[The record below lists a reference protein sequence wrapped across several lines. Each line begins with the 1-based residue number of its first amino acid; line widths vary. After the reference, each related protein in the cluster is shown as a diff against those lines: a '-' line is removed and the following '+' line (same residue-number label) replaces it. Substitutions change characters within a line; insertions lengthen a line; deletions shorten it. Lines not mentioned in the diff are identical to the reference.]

1 MSIYIGNDLED
12 RLEALEA
19 ENASLRKYNE
29 YRQIVD
35 EIDHTSDLHLDS
47 SFYKRSM
54 KLDKYVKIN
63 EWFDS
68 SIGQSMVIQ
77 RLDAKR
83 PTLSNPDQ
91 TQNKRRYVNFENGS
105 HFICSFNLNNPDTTV
120 FIVFKIT
127 GIVSGDQ
134 EIVNSLIGNSTVDNG
149 KLKINAKHISF
160 YKTHSGGLGLLISK
174 AQSGSYVAI
183 ANDSSNLFPEPDL
196 KFPSSKSNC
205 TGLNK
210 WHVISVMWSNKKN
223 LSNCWSNGIKIIT
236 FTSGDAKGSDYSFIG
251 DLGRLNDSYKTYL
264 SGCIGEIIGF
274 HRSLTDKETSYIHK
288 YLMKKWGDATDTI

>member
-12 RLEALEA
+12 RLEALEV

-29 YRQIVD
+29 YRQVVD
-35 EIDHTSDLHLDS
+35 EIDHMSDLHVDS

-54 KLDKYVKIN
+54 KLDNYVKIK
-63 EWFDS
+63 EWFNS
-68 SIGQSMVIQ
+68 SIGQSSVIQ
-77 RLDAKR
+77 RLNVKR
-83 PTLSNPDQ
+83 PALSNPDQ
-91 TQNKRRYVNFENGS
+91 MQNKRRYVNFENGS
-105 HFICSFNLNNPDTTV
+105 HFICSFNLNNLETTV

-134 EIVNSLIGNSTVDNG
+134 EIVNSLIGNSVVDNG

-205 TGLNK
+205 TALNK
-210 WHVISVMWSNKKN
+210 WYVISVTWSNKKN
-223 LSNCWSNGIKIIT
+223 LSNCWSDGIKIIT

-251 DLGRLNDSYKTYL
+251 DLGRLNDSYNTYL
-264 SGCIGEIIGF
+264 SGCICERIGF
-274 HRSLTDKETSYIHK
+274 HRSLTDTETSHIHK
-288 YLMKKWGDATDTI
+288 YLMIKWGI

>member
-1 MSIYIGNDLED
+1 
-12 RLEALEA
+12 
-19 ENASLRKYNE
+19 
-29 YRQIVD
+29 
-35 EIDHTSDLHLDS
+35 
-47 SFYKRSM
+47 M
-54 KLDKYVKIN
+54 KLDNYAKIN

-68 SIGQSMVIQ
+68 SLGQSTVIQ
-77 RLDAKR
+77 RSDAKR

-105 HFICSFNLNNPDTTV
+105 HFICSLNLNRPELTI
-120 FIVFKIT
+120 FIIFKIT
-127 GIVSGDQ
+127 GIASGDQ
-134 EIVNSLIGNSTVDNG
+134 EIVNSLIGNSVVDNI

-174 AQSGSYVAI
+174 AQVVAYVAI
-183 ANDSSNLFPEPDL
+183 ANDSSNLFQEPDL

-205 TGLNK
+205 TVLNK
-210 WHVISVMWSNKKN
+210 WSVISVTWSNKEKN

-236 FTSGDAKGSDYSFIG
+236 FSSGNVKGSDYSFIG

-274 HRSLTDKETSYIHK
+274 HSSLIDTETSHIHK
-288 YLMKKWGDATDTI
+288 YLMIKWGI

>member
-35 EIDHTSDLHLDS
+35 EIDYTSDLHVDS

-54 KLDKYVKIN
+54 NLDKYVKIN

-68 SIGQSMVIQ
+68 SIGQSSVIQ
-77 RLDAKR
+77 RLNLKR
-83 PTLSNPDQ
+83 PALSNPDQ
-91 TQNKRRYVNFENGS
+91 MQNKRRYVNFENGS
-105 HFICSFNLNNPDTTV
+105 HFICSFNLNNSETTV

-127 GIVSGDQ
+127 GIVSGNQ
-134 EIVNSLIGNSTVDNG
+134 EIVNSLIGNSVIDNG

-183 ANDSSNLFPEPDL
+183 ANDSSNLFSEPDL

-205 TGLNK
+205 TALNK
-210 WHVISVMWSNKKN
+210 WSVISVTWSNKNN

-236 FTSGDAKGSDYSFIG
+236 FTSGDSKSSDYSFIG
-251 DLGRLNDSYKTYL
+251 DLGRLNDSYNTYL

-274 HRSLTDKETSYIHK
+274 HRSLTDTEASHIHK
-288 YLMKKWGDATDTI
+288 YLMKKWGITD

>member
-1 MSIYIGNDLED
+1 MSISIGNDLED
-12 RLEALEA
+12 RLGALEV

-29 YRQIVD
+29 YRQVVD
-35 EIDHTSDLHLDS
+35 EIDHMSDLHLDS
-47 SFYKRSM
+47 SFYKKSM

-68 SIGQSMVIQ
+68 SLGQSTVIQ

-83 PTLSNPDQ
+83 PALSHPDQ
-91 TQNKRRYVNFENGS
+91 MQNKRRYVNFENGS
-105 HFICSFNLNNPDTTV
+105 HFICSFNLNNLETTV
-120 FIVFKIT
+120 FIIFKIT
-127 GIVSGDQ
+127 GIVSGNQ
-134 EIVNSLIGNSTVDNG
+134 EIINGLIGNSVIDNG

-183 ANDSSNLFPEPDL
+183 ANDSCNLFPEPDF
-196 KFPSSKSNC
+196 KFPSTKSNC
-205 TGLNK
+205 TALNK
-210 WHVISVMWSNKKN
+210 WSIISITWSNKEEN

-236 FTSGDAKGSDYSFIG
+236 FSSGDAKGSDYSFIG
-251 DLGRLNDSYKTYL
+251 DLSRLNDSYNTYL

-274 HRSLTDKETSYIHK
+274 HRNLMDTETLHIHQ
-288 YLMKKWGDATDTI
+288 YLMKKWGI